1 MHGENEFCERLHCFR
16 RKLSVSAREMSLS
29 LGQNESYINNIE
41 RGRALPSMHLFFCIC
56 DYLHITPYD
65 FFESEDS
72 FPLRLRLLVKDIKR
86 LKKRDIEQV
95 DTLIKRMI
103 HIEKKIYLPF

>member
-72 FPLRLRLLVKDIKR
+72 FPLRLRLLVKDINR

-103 HIEKKIYLPF
+103 HIEK